1 MTWLA
6 RAALLCAAWHVA
18 CGPSVIRDPQ
28 VITLPAASARTETV
42 AAWDYPAAF
51 AAIVSALERQIGVP
65 RLDVNL
71 LLFPDRRSFEA
82 GLIASGHD
90 PDSARRVSA
99 AFQAVGSADV
109 VLANEGS
116 FHGLTWR
123 DRVQLIAHELVHS
136 VQYRLGGGR
145 RGTSEQWLREGFAE
159 LVSIQVVEQ
168 LELGEAASL
177 RAQFI
182 GRHADFLRTAAAA
195 SRPPVPFAE
204 LSTFAQ
210 WTAAQ
215 PRAGI
220 PLYLQAFVAAEW
232 LVERHGPE
240 AVVRYF
246 SLFAASQERAG
257 NFEQAFGCSLAD
269 FDRAF
274 GARWQAVLAQARVL
288 I

>member
-1 MTWLA
+1 
-6 RAALLCAAWHVA
+6 LCATWAVSCSPA
-18 CGPSVIRDPQ
+18 VIRDPQ

-71 LLFPDRRSFEA
+71 LLFPDRRSFET

-99 AFQAVGSADV
+99 TFQAVGGADA
-109 VLANEGS
+109 VLANGRS

-168 LELGEAASL
+168 LGLGEAASL

-182 GRHADFLRTAAAA
+182 GRHADFLRTAA

-210 WTAAQ
+210 WTSAQ

-232 LVERHGPE
+232 LDERHGRA

-246 SLFAASQERAG
+246 SLFAGSQEREAH
-257 NFEQAFGCSLAD
+257 FEQAFGYSLAD